1 MIKIVPA
8 TAIKVALILVGLSGC
23 VQAGKEGHMLLDGT
37 LVGAEYDGWE
47 TKVRFS
53 DQHVFPNI
61 DKPDLPKLIVGKAF
75 VSQDAADK
83 TLKNG
88 GKAFVIYF
96 TKNKSIECEGWLKIE
111 HNGWEQSI
119 RPWAS
124 IYVNN
129 ESYELLYPLM
139 VRGDVEDT
147 TNRHFSNF
155 QYNGKTGT
163 LTELNFYAKYG
174 NKWWDRRVGHLQEGI
189 PAFVYDVCPDFPSA
203 KSLGT
208 FVNTKQTATAYLE
221 ILAQDPGK
229 RVLRPDLVTKKTIKP
244 YDPTLPK
251 YVK

>member
-23 VQAGKEGHMLLDGT
+23 VM
-37 LVGAEYDGWE
+37 VGAEYDGWE

-53 DQHVFPNI
+53 DNYVFPNI
-61 DKPDLPKLIVGKAF
+61 DKPDLPKLIAGKAF
-75 VSQDAADK
+75 VAQHGADK
-83 TLKNG
+83 LLKNG
-88 GKAFVIYF
+88 EAFVTYF
-96 TKNKSIECEGWLKIE
+96 TKDKVIECTFYDSF
-111 HNGWEQSI
+111 GWEQVI

-124 IYVNN
+124 IYSNN

-139 VRGDVEDT
+139 VRGDMEVT
-147 TNRHFSNF
+147 GKRHFSNF

-208 FVNTKQTATAYLE
+208 FVNTKQTTTAYYEL
-221 ILAQDPGK
+221 LAQDPGK

>member
-8 TAIKVALILVGLSGC
+8 TAIKVALILAGLSGC

-37 LVGAEYDGWE
+37 MVGAEYDDWE

-53 DQHVFPNI
+53 DKHVFPNI

-75 VSQDAADK
+75 VAQHGYYK
-83 TLKNG
+83 LLKNG
-88 GKAFVIYF
+88 EAFVTYF
-96 TKNKSIECEGWLKIE
+96 TKDKVIECTFYDST
-111 HNGWEQSI
+111 GWEQLI
-119 RPWAS
+119 RPWVS
-124 IYVNN
+124 IYSNN

-163 LTELNFYAKYG
+163 LTELSFKRKYG
-174 NKWWDRRVGHLQEGI
+174 HKWWEQLVGHLQEGI
-189 PAFVYDVCPDFPSA
+189 PASVYDVCPDFPSA

>member
-8 TAIKVALILVGLSGC
+8 TAFKVALILVGLSGC

-37 LVGAEYDGWE
+37 MVGAEYDGWE

-53 DQHVFPNI
+53 DNYVFPNI
-61 DKPDLPKLIVGKAF
+61 DKPDLPKLIAGKAF
-75 VSQDAADK
+75 VAQHGADK
-83 TLKNG
+83 LLKNG
-88 GKAFVIYF
+88 EAFVTYF
-96 TKNKSIECEGWLKIE
+96 TKNKSIECEGGSGGKNEWKLE
-111 HNGWEQSI
+111 NF
-119 RPWAS
+119 PWVS
-124 IYVNN
+124 IYANN
-129 ESYELLYPLM
+129 EGYELLYPLM
-139 VRGDVEDT
+139 VRGDMEDLA
-147 TNRHFSNF
+147 NSHHSNF
-155 QYNGKTGT
+155 QYMEKTGA
-163 LTELNFYAKYG
+163 LTELAFYPKHG

-221 ILAQDPGK
+221 LLAQDPGK